1 MKIKILLCLIIF
13 SFDCSAQNTLVLET
27 ELINNKLLHEQ
38 KNIFFE
44 DNLNNLKPLV
54 KVKAYI
60 SGLIIFLEKSD
71 SFNSSM
77 PSNLNLQ
84 LITQF
89 KVKENKLLFATSK
102 GETLIKIIGFK
113 KSDVRYLKK
122 QFKKIKKLSSFYQ
135 SKMEKEKVQVKK
147 ALLKKRDDLPDP
159 KLNAEVINAQKEAIR
174 ILESKKSKN

>member
-1 MKIKILLCLIIF
+1 MKIIILLCLIIF
-13 SFDCSAQNTLVLET
+13 SFDCNAQNTLVLET
-27 ELINNKLLHEQ
+27 ELRINKLLQKQ

-44 DNLNNLKPLV
+44 DNLGNLKPLV
-54 KVKAYI
+54 KVNAFN

-71 SFNSSM
+71 SLNSSM

-89 KVKENKLLFATSK
+89 KVEENKLLFANSK
-102 GETLIKIIGFK
+102 GEPLIKIIGFK
-113 KSDVRYLKK
+113 KSDIRNLKK
-122 QFKKIKKLSSFYQ
+122 QFKKIKKISSFYQ
-135 SKMEKEKVQVKK
+135 LKMEKDKVQVKK

-159 KLNAEVINAQKEAIR
+159 KLNAKVINAEKEAIR